1 VSAGLPS
8 ALLDQRPDVQQA
20 ERLIVAANAEI
31 GVARANY
38 FPQIALTASGGAAS
52 SALMSLFTNGTWA
65 VAAGALQPLF
75 NAGRTRSQVAL
86 ATARTEEAVLTY
98 QQTIQQAFREVSDAL
113 VGYRRSR
120 EFRSDQELLV
130 RSAEDARRLAGLRY
144 QGGASSY
151 LEVFDSETRLFSA
164 ELGLVQAQFT
174 ELATFVEIYRAL
186 GGAWQS

>member
-1 VSAGLPS
+1 
-8 ALLDQRPDVQQA
+8 
-20 ERLIVAANAEI
+20 
-31 GVARANY
+31 
-38 FPQIALTASGGAAS
+38 
-52 SALMSLFTNGTWA
+52 M
-65 VAAGALQPLF
+65 
-75 NAGRTRSQVAL
+75 QV
-86 ATARTEEAVLTY
+86 TQEEAVLTY

-144 QGGASSY
+144 QGGARGY

-174 ELATFVEIYRAL
+174 ELATFVEICRAL